1 MCEMLR
7 MIFLAATDVP
17 SRLTYLNRF
26 RQRIVLLKIRK
37 WKREMIVGL
46 RVELLQKEVKSL
58 LKIRT

>member
-17 SRLTYLNRF
+17 SMYIF